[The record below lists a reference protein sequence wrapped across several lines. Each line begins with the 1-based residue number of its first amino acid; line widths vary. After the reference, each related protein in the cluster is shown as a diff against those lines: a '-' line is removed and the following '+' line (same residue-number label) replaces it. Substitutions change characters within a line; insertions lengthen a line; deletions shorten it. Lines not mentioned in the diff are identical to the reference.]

1 LEEEITLK
9 DEGKYKNALD
19 VPPCASGVQNNE
31 KNHCIQHTHATHM
44 TPGAWHIRLW
54 KKHLNDVFFHVGL
67 GNKPIFSTKTQ
78 LKT

>member
-31 KNHCIQHTHATHM
+31 KNHCIQHTRDTHDPRRM
-44 TPGAWHIRLW
+44 AHTT
-54 KKHLNDVFFHVGL
+54 VE
-67 GNKPIFSTKTQ
+67 KTF
-78 LKT
+78 K